1 MSGTHMLQWSARPFL
16 TARRVCGPS
25 STLPRTPG
33 QLPGPDLSRRILF
46 SEKQV
51 QRGMFLA
58 ERSAGKF
65 DSSLPL
71 PIQPSRSDWLVS
83 DTPFISGGAFRSSSK
98 VSRVM
103 GWWQTKENG
112 LTGHKQE
119 GSSITRNI
127 PRKTGPGP
135 HTLSASPP
143 THQSP
148 IPKLFHHLLISN
160 NFKNWKND

>member
-1 MSGTHMLQWSARPFL
+1 MQFTVELGYEVTESLGSILGRPMWGCGMSGTHMLQWSARPFL
-16 TARRVCGPS
+16 PARRVCGPS

-46 SEKQV
+46 SEKQA

-83 DTPFISGGAFRSSSK
+83 ETPFISGGAFISSSK

-103 GWWQTKENG
+103 GWW
-112 LTGHKQE
+112 
-119 GSSITRNI
+119 
-127 PRKTGPGP
+127 
-135 HTLSASPP
+135 
-143 THQSP
+143 
-148 IPKLFHHLLISN
+148 
-160 NFKNWKND
+160 